1 MNITERLEAGRADLE
16 KQELA
21 LEELKEVRDRWRFF
35 YGEGAIGAV
44 VGIGEVSLTLLRS
57 RASSD
62 MRKSPGWSVV
72 QAGWRI
78 AEVMVGAGI
87 AILKDKSLSYRIE
100 DAESQLDWD
109 TRQINRVV
117 AQLDR
122 NWLDYLYKEVPMFP
136 GG

>member
-35 YGEGAIGAV
+35 YGEGTIGAV